1 MEVVG
6 ASLRRKLPRA
16 LPRALIV
23 SEVML
28 FREGLRA
35 GLARIGSLEV
45 VAAAAPDEAHAM
57 VRRHAID
64 IVILDASRHCALAH
78 AAALHNAWPHLKLVA
93 FGICNHQ
100 DMLVGAEFGICAFV
114 GEDGEIADVNQAAL
128 MALRGESYCSP
139 RATAHLIDHIA
150 ALARSRVPPIEG
162 RLTLREREIAS
173 MVGQGLS
180 NKQIAQELRI
190 IPATVK
196 NHVHNIL
203 EKSNL
208 ASRSAIGGRLEQ
220 GQLLAA
226 G

>member
-1 MEVVG
+1 MELVG
-6 ASLRRKLPRA
+6 TPSPRRK

-35 GLARIGSLEV
+35 GLARLGSLEV
-45 VAAAAPDEAHAM
+45 VAAAPDEAHAM
-57 VRRHAID
+57 IRGHAID
-64 IVILDASRHCALAH
+64 IVILDGSRYCALAH
-78 AAALHNAWPHLKLVA
+78 AAALRNAWPDLKLVA
-93 FGICNHQ
+93 FGICSPR

-114 GEDGEIADVNQAAL
+114 GENGEVADINQAAV

-139 RATAHLIDHIA
+139 RATAHLIDHIV
-150 ALARSRVPPIEG
+150 ALARTRGSPIEG
-162 RLTLREREIAS
+162 RLTLREREVAS

-190 IPATVK
+190 SPATVK

-203 EKSNL
+203 EKSHL
-208 ASRSAIGGRLEQ
+208 SSRSAIGGRLEQ
-220 GQLLAA
+220 GHLQAA

>member
-6 ASLRRKLPRA
+6 TPSPRRK

-35 GLARIGSLEV
+35 GLARLGSLNV
-45 VAAAAPDEAHAM
+45 VAAAPDQAHAM
-57 VRRHAID
+57 IRQHAID
-64 IVILDASRHCALAH
+64 IVILDGSRYCALAH
-78 AAALHNAWPHLKLVA
+78 AAALLNAWPHLKLVA
-93 FGICNHQ
+93 FGICSHQ

-114 GEDGEIADVNQAAL
+114 GENGEVADVNQVAV

-139 RATAHLIDHIA
+139 RATAHLIDHIV
-150 ALARSRVPPIEG
+150 ALARTRVPPIEG
-162 RLTLREREIAS
+162 RLTLREREVAS

-190 IPATVK
+190 SPATVK

-208 ASRSAIGGRLEQ
+208 PSRSAIGGRLEQ
-220 GQLLAA
+220 GQLHAA

>member
-1 MEVVG
+1 MEVMR
-6 ASLRRKLPRA
+6 ASSSRRK

-45 VAAAAPDEAHAM
+45 VAAAAPGEAHAII
-57 VRRHAID
+57 RRLDID
-64 IVILDASRHCALAH
+64 VVILDASRHCALAH
-78 AAALHNAWPHLKLVA
+78 AAALRNAWPHLKLVA
-93 FGICNHQ
+93 FGICSHQ

-114 GEDGEIADVNQAAL
+114 GEDGAVADVNQAAL

-139 RATAHLIDHIA
+139 SATAHLIDHIA
-150 ALARSRVPPIEG
+150 TLARSRVPAIEG
-162 RLTLREREIAS
+162 RLTLREREVAS

-190 IPATVK
+190 SPATVK

-203 EKSNL
+203 EKSTL
-208 ASRSAIGGRLEQ
+208 PSRSAIGGRLEQ
-220 GQLLAA
+220 SQFSASG
-226 G
+226 

>member
-1 MEVVG
+1 MEAVG
-6 ASLRRKLPRA
+6 TSPLRDKR
-16 LPRALIV
+16 PRALIV

-35 GLARIGSLEV
+35 GLARLGEIDV
-45 VAAAAPDEAHAM
+45 VAAAAPAEASAI
-57 VRRHAID
+57 VGRRGID
-64 IVILDASRHCALAH
+64 LVILDASRQCALAH
-78 AAALHNAWPHLKLVA
+78 AAALRSAWPDLKLVA
-93 FGICNHQ
+93 FGICSHQ
-100 DMLVGAEFGICAFV
+100 DMLAGAEFGICAFV
-114 GEDGEIADVNQAAL
+114 GDDGEVADINEAAL

-150 ALARSRVPPIEG
+150 ALARSRIQPGEG
-162 RLTLREREIAS
+162 RLTDREREVAS

-180 NKQIAQELRI
+180 NKEIAQELRI
-190 IPATVK
+190 SPATVK

-208 ASRSAIGGRLEQ
+208 PSRSAIGRQLEQ
-220 GQLLAA
+220 GLLHAS